1 MKFNNILMATLTLIF
16 SQLTLAGHH
25 EEQVN
30 PNEVIVKGWL
40 EATVAGKKEHIA
52 YIEKNM
58 ADDGLFSGGRYVGF
72 GFNFDP
78 IDTGKMIVS
87 RTIEGSPA
95 SKVLKVDD
103 EFIVVNGVEVNKA
116 NMGKLS
122 FRGKPGEPV
131 KATIKRAG
139 KMQDIEVSRG
149 IIKNTMTKAVL
160 LADMKAAK
168 ADFWTAKIKV
178 NEMISKGNVVYVWT
192 TVNDIDAEVDLPFE
206 MYSITRFEFNK
217 KGLVIASSG
226 LSEDRF
232 SLEQT
237 GFTISR

>member
-1 MKFNNILMATLTLIF
+1 MKFNTIIIAALTLSL
-16 SQLTLAGHH
+16 SQLTMAGHH
-25 EEQVN
+25 EEQAN
-30 PNEVIVKGWL
+30 PNEVIVKGWID
-40 EATVAGKKEHIA
+40 ARVMGKKEHIA
-52 YIEKNM
+52 YVEKHM

-78 IDTGKMIVS
+78 VDTGNMVVS
-87 RTIEGSPA
+87 RTVEGSPA
-95 SKVLKVDD
+95 SEILKVDD
-103 EFIVVNGVEVNKA
+103 EFIVVNGIEVNKA
-116 NMGKLS
+116 NMDKLS

-149 IIKNTMTKAVL
+149 IIKNIMTKAVL

-168 ADFWTAKIKV
+168 ADYWTAKVKV

-192 TVNDIDAEVDLPFE
+192 TVNDIDAEVNLPFE
-206 MYSITRFEFNK
+206 MYSISRFEFNK
-217 KGLVIASSG
+217 KGLVVASSTV
-226 LSEDRF
+226 SEDRF